1 MSTICLCVRRA
12 INPCGLQMLQLRS
25 CRRRVTSTHSF
36 SFHRRWIMADS
47 VRPSVEGNV
56 PGVRDSIAAND
67 RLVHV
72 RVADDVSIHAHH
84 RGVVC
89 ESTASPFPANEADAH
104 VAEPVVDSAV
114 IPDTITP
121 VAIVEPIMPAIPSP
135 PRRSPKRSL
144 VRRRHPFAGH
154 PVVAV
159 IAVGPVTRNP
169 HPTLLRT
176 HRLLVDRQNRW
187 SNANG
192 NGYTRKRRCRSEQDH
207 QRWQKPARTSQQT
220 HRKSSLDSWL
230 VLNKYAFSMT
240 CQGWPKAIDESTGL
254 ECRHE

>member
-1 MSTICLCVRRA
+1 MSPIGLCVRRA
-12 INPCGLQMLQLRS
+12 ICPRCLHMLQLRS
-25 CRRRVTSTHSF
+25 CRRGVTSTHRF
-36 SFHRRWIMADS
+36 PLHRRRIMADS
-47 VRPSVEGNV
+47 VRPSVECNV
-56 PGVRDSIAAND
+56 PGVRDGIAAND

-89 ESTASPFPANEADAH
+89 ESTAAPFPADKADAH

-114 IPDTITP
+114 IPDAIAP
-121 VAIVEPIMPAIPSP
+121 VAIVEPIMPAVPSP
-135 PRRSPKRSL
+135 PRGSPKRAL
-144 VRRRHPFAGH
+144 VWCRHPLAWH

-159 IAVGPVTRNP
+159 IAIGPVSRNP
-169 HPTLLRT
+169 HPALLRT
-176 HRLLVDRQNRW
+176 YRLLVYRQNRW
-187 SNANG
+187 SDANG
-192 NGYTRKRRCRSEQDH
+192 NRYTRKRGCRNEQDH